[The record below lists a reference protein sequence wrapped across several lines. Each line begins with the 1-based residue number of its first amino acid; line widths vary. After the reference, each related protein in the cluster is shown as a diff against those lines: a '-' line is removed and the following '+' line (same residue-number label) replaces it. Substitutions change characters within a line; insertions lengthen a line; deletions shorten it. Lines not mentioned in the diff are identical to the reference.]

1 MLWIPGPTEVRAEI
15 LAECARPMIGHRGT
29 AMVELIERIDPHLP
43 LAFGL
48 QPGSEAVCGVHTCSA
63 TGMMEAALIGTG
75 PRVLALVHGAFS
87 KRWFEIAGLLGKDV
101 RALECAWGQAP
112 DPREIERVLAQEG
125 PFDAVTL
132 VGNETSTGVRTPLG
146 PIRDVL
152 AAHPRTHL
160 LVDVVSLLAGAP
172 IDFDAHAL
180 DFALA
185 GTQKALALPP
195 GLTVFCV
202 SRRYLERARERE
214 QRGYYLD
221 PVRIVDGHT
230 ARKTPSTPSIG
241 LYYAL
246 ARQLEDISSGATLPG
261 GEDPAGPTAWQ
272 MRFEKHERMQARTV
286 QWAESHE
293 LQLFPAPDL
302 ASPTISCIRS
312 GSIDTPT
319 FVAGLKER
327 GFEIG
332 NGYGPLKNETFR
344 IGHMGDHTESGLER
358 LLAAADEVLAR

>member
-1 MLWIPGPTEVRAEI
+1 
-15 LAECARPMIGHRGT
+15 
-29 AMVELIERIDPHLP
+29 MVELIERIDPLLP

-48 QPGSEAVCGVHTCSA
+48 DSTSASVCGVHTCSA

-87 KRWFEIAGLLGKDV
+87 KRWFEVAQLLGKDV
-101 RALECAWGQAP
+101 RALECAWGEAP
-112 DPREIERVLAQEG
+112 DALEIERVLAQEG

-132 VGNETSTGVRTPLG
+132 VCNETSTGVRAPPA
-146 PIRDVL
+146 PIAEVL
-152 AAHPRTHL
+152 AAHPGTQL
-160 LVDVVSLLAGAP
+160 LVDVVSLLAGAA

-202 SRRYLERARERE
+202 SRRYLERARRRE
-214 QRGYYLD
+214 LRGYYLD
-221 PVRIVDGHT
+221 PVRILDGHT
-230 ARKTPSTPSIG
+230 ERKTPSTPCTP

-246 ARQLEDISSGATLPG
+246 ARQLEDISSGATLTG
-261 GEDPAGPTAWQ
+261 GQDPHGPTAWQ
-272 MRFEKHERMQARTV
+272 MRFEKHQRMAARTL
-286 QWAESHE
+286 QWAAGHD
-293 LQLFPAPDL
+293 LKLLPAAKL

-312 GSIDTPT
+312 GSIDTPA
-319 FVAGLKER
+319 FIAGLKAR

-332 NGYGPLKNETFR
+332 NGYGKLKNQTFR
-344 IGHMGDHTESGLER
+344 IGHMGDHTEAGLEQ
-358 LLAAADEVLAR
+358 LLAAADEVLAG